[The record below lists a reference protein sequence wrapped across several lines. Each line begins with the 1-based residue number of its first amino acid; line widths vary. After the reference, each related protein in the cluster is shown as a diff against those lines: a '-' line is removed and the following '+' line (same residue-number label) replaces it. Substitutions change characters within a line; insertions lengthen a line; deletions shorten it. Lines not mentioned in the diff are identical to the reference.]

1 MLYPNGQRVLCYPG
15 RHVAGYLASS
25 GAMVYGGLQGA
36 RFNGTANFAKTASI
50 PEGYAP
56 YGSEVMPVK
65 AGGMG
70 GIGYIEASGS
80 GNLLQGGPM
89 TGNGDL
95 TLTVPDAS
103 LSLVVS
109 LDGTATISWTT
120 TDGDLKLT
128 LGMDGTGSFALT
140 GDAGLSMIVPFD
152 GTGSMSFTGDADL
165 KGNLSMI
172 GEWTPYTELSP
183 ENLARAVWEA
193 VAAQYTATGTTG
205 AKLNAASSGGV
216 DLNALAQAVWE
227 YAQREVTATP
237 PGTATQTTALSTLA
251 AAKLAAALS
260 A

>member
-1 MLYPNGQRVLCYPG
+1 MLYPNGQRVLMYPG
-15 RHVAGYLASS
+15 RHMAGALVVT
-25 GAMVYGGLQGA
+25 GALGYGGLRGA
-36 RFNGTANFAKTASI
+36 QLNRTANFAKTASV

-56 YGSEVMPVK
+56 NGAVVMPVQ

-70 GIGYIEASGS
+70 GVGYITASGS
-80 GNLLQGGPM
+80 GSLLQGGPM
-89 TGNGDL
+89 TGNGDM
-95 TLTVPDAS
+95 TFTVPDAS

-109 LDGTATISWTT
+109 LDGTTTINWTT
-120 TDGDLKLT
+120 DNGDLKLT
-128 LGMDGTGSFALT
+128 LGMDGSGSFALT
-140 GDAGLSMIVPFD
+140 GAAGLSMIVPFD
-152 GTGSMSFTGDADL
+152 GAGSMAFTGGADL
-165 KGNLSMI
+165 KGNLSMT

-193 VAAQYTATGTTG
+193 VASQYTETGTTG

-227 YAQREVTATP
+227 YAQREVTALP
-237 PGTATQTTALSTLA
+237 PGAATQTTALSTLA